1 MATTLPVRSTTPG
14 RSSRSGT
21 PWLSGSIRIAS
32 GRATT
37 PIGTLIQKI
46 QCQSMPW
53 VTAPPT
59 IGPIATASPA
69 SPP

>member
-1 MATTLPVRSTTPG
+1 M
-14 RSSRSGT
+14 
-21 PWLSGSIRIAS
+21 
-32 GRATT
+32 

-46 QCQSMPW
+46 QCQSMLC

-69 SPP
+69 RPP